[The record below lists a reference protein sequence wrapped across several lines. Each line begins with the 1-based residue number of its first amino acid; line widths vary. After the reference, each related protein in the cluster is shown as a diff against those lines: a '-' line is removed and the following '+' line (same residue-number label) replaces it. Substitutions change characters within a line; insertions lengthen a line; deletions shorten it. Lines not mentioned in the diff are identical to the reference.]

1 MYSEAD
7 DYTSN
12 LSKEATLRVALVS
25 RVVVG
30 IPYKRFRNA
39 THLVTPPN
47 GYHSVRTLV
56 VNIAGLIPLLAG
68 CG

>member
-1 MYSEAD
+1 MQLEAD
-7 DYTSN
+7 DYTSS

-39 THLVTPPN
+39 THLVAPPS
-47 GYHSVRTLV
+47 GYHSVRMSIVDDFTISYLFS
-56 VNIAGLIPLLAG
+56 
-68 CG
+68 

>member
-1 MYSEAD
+1 MSLEAD
-7 DYTSN
+7 DYTSS

-39 THLVTPPN
+39 THLVAPPV
-47 GYHSVRTLV
+47 GYHSVRTTIVDNLT
-56 VNIAGLIPLLAG
+56 ISYLFS
-68 CG
+68 